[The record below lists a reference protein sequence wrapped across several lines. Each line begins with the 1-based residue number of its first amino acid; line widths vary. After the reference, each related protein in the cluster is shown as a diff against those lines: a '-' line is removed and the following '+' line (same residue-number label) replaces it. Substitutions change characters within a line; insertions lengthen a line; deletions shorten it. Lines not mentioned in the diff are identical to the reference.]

1 MSDAAS
7 IRSLRLQRRRT
18 ERGLPPVGLAEVRAL
33 QRHMYARLHVECL
46 NAAAALRDWNNY
58 RVGDGIGA
66 HRRLISQA
74 KSYRLQWRGKGGRL
88 P

>member
-1 MSDAAS
+1 MADDSTS
-7 IRSLRLQRRRT
+7 RSMRLQRRRQ

-33 QRHMYARLHVECL
+33 QRHMYARLHIECL
-46 NAAAALRDWNNY
+46 NAAAALRHW
-58 RVGDGIGA
+58 GTAQTKTGKASHG
-66 HRRLISQA
+66 RLIAQA